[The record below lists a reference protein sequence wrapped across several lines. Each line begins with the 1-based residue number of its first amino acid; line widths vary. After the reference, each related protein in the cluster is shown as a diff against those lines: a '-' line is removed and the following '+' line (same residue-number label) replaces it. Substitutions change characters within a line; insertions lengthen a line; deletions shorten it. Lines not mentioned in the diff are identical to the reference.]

1 MLSSDAEAVL
11 ALMSATWP
19 REPMPESTVIVWA
32 QAFAESGEE
41 FHDAEQAVRDMGRLV
56 DRMPSL
62 KVMLQATHEERIERL
77 EREAAA
83 LPEPNLYQGS
93 MSFSEFLAA
102 NPDMAERWR
111 KVEQP
116 SPYGL
121 TLRGLGS
128 RGRRER

>member
-1 MLSSDAEAVL
+1 MLHSDAEAVI

-62 KVMLQATHEERIERL
+62 KVMLQATHEERVQRL

-83 LPEPNLYQGS
+83 LPEPELYEGS
-93 MSFSEFLAA
+93 MSFTEFLAA

-111 KVEQP
+111 KVQDARP
-116 SPYGL
+116 TG
-121 TLRGLGS
+121 
-128 RGRRER
+128 